1 METLTDL
8 TQKSNNHI
16 KPEDTSHAAI
26 IHLSSFASFIG
37 IPFGSIL
44 GPLIT
49 WLIWR
54 EQSSFVDYHGK
65 EALNFNLSIFL
76 YQIAA
81 VILGMILFL
90 SPILSMAATGGEN
103 PIGIIL
109 SIPGLWIFISGI
121 GLLQIFRIVA
131 IIIAAVK
138 AGNGEYFKYP
148 LSIRFIK

>member
-1 METLTDL
+1 METLTPL
-8 TQKSNNHI
+8 ENESKQNI
-16 KPEDTSHAAI
+16 RPEDTSHAAI

-37 IPFGSIL
+37 IPFGSVL

-54 EQSSFVDYHGK
+54 DQSSFVDYHSK
-65 EALNFNLSIFL
+65 EALNFNLSILL
-76 YQIAA
+76 YEIAA
-81 VILGMILFL
+81 VILGLILFL
-90 SPILSMAATGGEN
+90 SPILTMAATDGEN
-103 PIGIIL
+103 PVGVLL
-109 SIPGLWIFISGI
+109 SIPGLWLFITGI
-121 GLLQIFRIVA
+121 GLIQIFRIVA

>member
-8 TQKSNNHI
+8 TQKSNNHS

-54 EQSSFVDYHGK
+54 EQSPFVDYHGK

-81 VILGMILFL
+81 VILGIILFL

-103 PIGIIL
+103 PIAIIL